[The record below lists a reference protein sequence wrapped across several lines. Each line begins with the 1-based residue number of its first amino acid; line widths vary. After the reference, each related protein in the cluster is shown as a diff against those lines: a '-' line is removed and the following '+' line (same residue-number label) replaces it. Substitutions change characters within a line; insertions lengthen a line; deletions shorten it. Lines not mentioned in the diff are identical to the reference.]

1 MTRVRVM
8 MIFWF
13 IASLS
18 IMIETTRLNLQSY
31 GLSSSYQADNSQR
44 SGSMIV
50 HENKEDVPPW
60 TISANSS
67 SDLAAASGQENKKLF
82 SHFFSHIPKSG
93 SSYAFNVLNQI
104 IWPSPEW
111 QALEPKDKF
120 RACNEATKSLRNFHR
135 FRVEY
140 KGTACTMWMTEQK
153 YSDVPNHVYARSTG
167 TRFYTRPKRACL
179 VNVLSLRQITRP
191 QSVSPPNALTRRM
204 VASMGRR
211 KRKHY
216 VWE

>member
-1 MTRVRVM
+1 MAIGVGGALVTRVRVM

-67 SDLAAASGQENKKLF
+67 SDLAAASGQENKK
-82 SHFFSHIPKSG
+82 
-93 SSYAFNVLNQI
+93 
-104 IWPSPEW
+104 
-111 QALEPKDKF
+111 
-120 RACNEATKSLRNFHR
+120 
-135 FRVEY
+135 
-140 KGTACTMWMTEQK
+140 
-153 YSDVPNHVYARSTG
+153 
-167 TRFYTRPKRACL
+167 
-179 VNVLSLRQITRP
+179 
-191 QSVSPPNALTRRM
+191 
-204 VASMGRR
+204 
-211 KRKHY
+211 
-216 VWE
+216 